1 MASAISLYHRLPVV
15 LQNILITGYGYRLR
29 RLRYG
34 RAHEERVQ
42 RLLAFDPLPGEVMAR
57 VQESR
62 LMDVMRHAASTVP
75 FYRELGLPLP
85 NDPTEAMDALR
96 AWPVLSK
103 PALQAAGR
111 GAWSEA
117 IDERGTTE
125 IHTGGTTG
133 RALAIRVNQDALRW
147 NYAFFERAKRWAGV
161 GENDR
166 VATFAGRAIVPPEQG
181 HPPFWRFNLAARQML
196 CSSYH
201 LSPSALGAYIHALER
216 FRPRLIDSYPS
227 SIEPIARELLRIG
240 RRDLRPTAI
249 LTSSE
254 TLSSETRRLVMDAFG
269 CRVFDQY
276 GSAEM
281 VAFVSQCANGSHHAM
296 ADFGVLEILD
306 ERGRQV
312 APGEEGEV
320 IATGFLN
327 SAMPL
332 VRYRLGDRA
341 IAGDGVCPCGMGHP
355 TIRGIV
361 GREDEVV
368 VTPDGRRIGRLDPI
382 FKAVTSLHEARI
394 VQMSLDRLRLELVV
408 SEGFL
413 PSEEAELRRQLALRV
428 GSAMRVDV
436 AYVDRIPRT
445 RSGKLRLVESE
456 FARRPSL

>member
-1 MASAISLYHRLPVV
+1 MSSAIELYHRLPVV
-15 LQNILITGYGYRLR
+15 LQNVLITGYGYRLR

-34 RAHEERVQ
+34 RAHEERVK
-42 RLLAFDPLPGEVMAR
+42 RLLAFDPSPGEVMAR
-57 VQESR
+57 VQQSR
-62 LMDVMRHAASTVP
+62 LMDVMHHAASTVP
-75 FYRELGLPLP
+75 FYRESGLPHP
-85 NDPTEAMDALR
+85 KDPTEAMEALSE
-96 AWPVLSK
+96 WPVLTKSL
-103 PALQAAGR
+103 LQEAGR
-111 GAWSEA
+111 GVWSEA

-133 RALAIRVNQDALRW
+133 RALAIRVDHEALRW
-147 NYAFFERAKRWAGV
+147 NYAFFERAKRWAGI
-161 GENDR
+161 GKTDR
-166 VATFAGRAIVPPEQG
+166 VATFAGRAIVPPEQQ
-181 HPPFWRFNLAARQML
+181 HPPFWRYNLAARQML

-201 LSPSALGAYIHALER
+201 LSPSALGAYIDAMER
-216 FRPRLIDSYPS
+216 FRPRLIDAYPS
-227 SIEPIARELLRIG
+227 SIEPIARELLRRG
-240 RRDLRPTAI
+240 RGELQPTAI

-254 TLSSETRRLVMDAFG
+254 TLSADTRRLVTEAFG

-281 VAFVSQCANGSHHAM
+281 VAFISQCAHGSHHVM
-296 ADFGVLEILD
+296 SDFGVLEILD
-306 ERGRQV
+306 ERGRPV

-327 SAMPL
+327 RAMPL

-355 TIRGIV
+355 TIRGVV
-361 GREDEVV
+361 GREDDVV

-382 FKAVTSLHEARI
+382 FKAVMSLHEARI
-394 VQMSLDRLRLELVV
+394 VQVSLDRLRLELVV

-413 PSEEAELRRQLALRV
+413 PSEEEELRRQLALRV
-428 GSAMRVDV
+428 GIAMQVEV

-456 FARRPSL
+456 FARRPSS